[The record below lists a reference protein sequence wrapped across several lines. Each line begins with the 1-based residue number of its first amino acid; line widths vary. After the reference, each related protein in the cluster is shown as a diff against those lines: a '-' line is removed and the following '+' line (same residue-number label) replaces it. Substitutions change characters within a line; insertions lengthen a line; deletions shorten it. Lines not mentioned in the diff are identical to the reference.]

1 MAGQKKP
8 TIAAEL
14 LEALHYTSAEEAALD
29 MLLLSAQSRYAE
41 FTQEMQQ
48 FQEKYQTDFATFQ
61 RTVETRM
68 QEENFAQEED
78 LMAWKFAKDAAEYWR
93 QKTEE
98 LKRAAGAGEA
108 IC

>member
-1 MAGQKKP
+1 MARQQKP
-8 TIAAEL
+8 TIAAEI

-61 RTVETRM
+61 RMVETRM
-68 QEENFAQEED
+68 YEED
-78 LMAWKFAKDAAEYWR
+78 FA
-93 QKTEE
+93 
-98 LKRAAGAGEA
+98 
-108 IC
+108 